1 MNNEQKP
8 KIKYS
13 ISKPYG
19 GKMSIRSKITK
30 ALKKRYK
37 ATIAENLATIE
48 IYLENPVGI
57 GDHPGAINEIDGLL
71 EAAVCAQDKLNFLE
85 NKVEGSEDGD

>member
-1 MNNEQKP
+1 
-8 KIKYS
+8 
-13 ISKPYG
+13 
-19 GKMSIRSKITK
+19 MSIRSKIAK

-48 IYLENPVGI
+48 IYLENPAGVGEHSGI
-57 GDHPGAINEIDGLL
+57 LNEIDGLL

-85 NKVEGSEDGD
+85 KKVEGSEDDGE